1 VEEVLREEDVIRELE
16 HRLSRIEGQ
25 IRGIRTMTTEG
36 RPCLDTVTQ
45 IAAVRGA
52 LRRVADI
59 VVASHVERWVQQ
71 AAAGNSD
78 PKDGHEVQDVQE
90 LLKVFGRY

>member
-1 VEEVLREEDVIRELE
+1 
-16 HRLSRIEGQ
+16 
-25 IRGIRTMTTEG
+25 MTAER

-59 VVASHVERWVQQ
+59 VVATHVERWVEQI
-71 AAAGNSD
+71 ASGNTDS
-78 PKDGHEVQDVQE
+78 HEEENVQE